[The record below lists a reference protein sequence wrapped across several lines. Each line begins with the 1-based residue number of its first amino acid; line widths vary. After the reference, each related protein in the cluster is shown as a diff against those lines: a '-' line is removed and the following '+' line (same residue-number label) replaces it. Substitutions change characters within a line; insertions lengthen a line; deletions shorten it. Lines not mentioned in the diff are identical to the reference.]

1 MSQLIE
7 NIVSKKENEKYYWL
21 TIGQR
26 IWLKV
31 SEFYII
37 FKMKTYFI
45 DLYVQYFQ
53 KRKFNFQ
60 GYIDTSNLKNLVTKL
75 AREISEYCGKIHWTK
90 FTHVERESQ
99 SGLYSHNTM
108 QSIRLYPNDI
118 GLWEL
123 FAPFLFKR
131 YTPYT
136 ELGSIYATLVL
147 LISSTNS
154 I

>member
-60 GYIDTSNLKNLVTKL
+60 GYIDTSNLKKPSYKT
-75 AREISEYCGKIHWTK
+75 GK
-90 FTHVERESQ
+90 RD
-99 SGLYSHNTM
+99 
-108 QSIRLYPNDI
+108 IRI
-118 GLWEL
+118 LWENSLNEVYTCGERITIWPL
-123 FAPFLFKR
+123 FTQYNAV
-131 YTPYT
+131 Y
-136 ELGSIYATLVL
+136 
-147 LISSTNS
+147 
-154 I
+154 